1 MNEGAMGELHWG
13 RGGGLGDGCKSDVSG
28 GEKRRPEKRVRS
40 QVTAT
45 AHGAKYCGPSTV
57 PLPMRDRPPQR
68 GLRPPLLPNS
78 VWVL

>member
-1 MNEGAMGELHWG
+1 MRVSQTFLVE
-13 RGGGLGDGCKSDVSG
+13 RSDERKNVF
-28 GEKRRPEKRVRS
+28 RS

-57 PLPMRDRPPQR
+57 PPPMRDRPPQR